1 MKGIL
6 DKDGCMGMREGTDPG
21 ELQAAKSGSEVELA
35 AIMARYMP
43 VIRRAARRAAGPG
56 LDFEDAVQEGII
68 GLFSAIQS
76 YGEDRGASFSTYAAV
91 CINNAAASAKKA
103 AGRKKHAPLN
113 QSVPIS
119 DEQSIPGPEDA
130 AIANEQ
136 VQVTM
141 KKARTVL
148 SAMEK
153 SVLRLYLDGY
163 SYIQIAKRLGVNE
176 KAVENALGRV
186 RKKLR

>member
-1 MKGIL
+1 MK
-6 DKDGCMGMREGTDPG
+6 EGTESA
-21 ELQAAKSGSEVELA
+21 ELDAAKNGSEVELA

-43 VIRRAARRAAGPG
+43 IIRRAARRATGPG

-68 GLFSAIQS
+68 GLFSAIQT
-76 YGEDRGASFSTYAAV
+76 YGEDRGARFSTYAAV
-91 CINNAAASAKKA
+91 CVNNAVASAKKA

-119 DEQSIPGPEDA
+119 EEQSIPGPEEA

-136 VQVTM
+136 MQGTL
-141 KKARTVL
+141 KKARTGL
-148 SAMEK
+148 SPMEK
-153 SVLRLYLDGY
+153 TVLRLYLDGF
-163 SYIQIAKRLGVNE
+163 SYQQIAGKLGIKE

>member
-1 MKGIL
+1 MK
-6 DKDGCMGMREGTDPG
+6 EGTNPTQ
-21 ELQAAKSGSEVELA
+21 LQAARRGNEAELA

-43 VIRRAARRAAGPG
+43 LIRRAARRAVGPG

-68 GLFSAIQS
+68 GLFSAIQT
-76 YGEDRGASFSTYAAV
+76 YGEDKGASFSTYAAV
-91 CINNAAASAKKA
+91 CVANAVSSAKKA
-103 AGRKKHAPLN
+103 AGRKKHSPLN

-119 DEQSIPGPEDA
+119 DEQSIPGPEEA
-130 AIANEQ
+130 TIASEQ
-136 VQVTM
+136 VQVTL

-148 SAMEK
+148 SALEK

-163 SYIQIAKRLGVNE
+163 SYRQIAASLKINE